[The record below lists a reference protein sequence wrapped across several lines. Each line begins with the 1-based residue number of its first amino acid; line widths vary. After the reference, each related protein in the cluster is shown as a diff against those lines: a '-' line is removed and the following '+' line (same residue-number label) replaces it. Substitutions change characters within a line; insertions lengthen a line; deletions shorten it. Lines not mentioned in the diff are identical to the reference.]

1 MPDRCPVQPLAQASP
16 HSLVPLAQAEPWQSL
31 LAVEP
36 ELEVSEPEA
45 VRLFSSPGVSR
56 QAFAVRA
63 QASSLPA
70 SEALSWAVP
79 WALTWAGPS
88 LARAVGPWVAG

>member
-1 MPDRCPVQPLAQASP
+1 MPDRCPVQTLAQASP
-16 HSLVPLAQAEPWQSL
+16 HSLVLIARAEPWQSL

-36 ELEVSEPEA
+36 ELEVSEPEE
-45 VRLFSSPGVSR
+45 VRLFSSLGVSR

-70 SEALSWAVP
+70 SEALS
-79 WALTWAGPS
+79 
-88 LARAVGPWVAG
+88 